1 MPHVTIK
8 LYPGRDDE
16 VKKKLAEKIAL
27 EVSEGL
33 QVRIGSVSVAFEEIS
48 QEDWKEIY
56 IKEIV
61 NNMENI
67 YRRPDYKCD

>member
-8 LYPGRDDE
+8 LYPGRNDE

-27 EVSEGL
+27 EVADGL
-33 QVRIGSVSVAFEEIS
+33 QVRSGSVSVAFEEVS
-48 QEDWKEIY
+48 QEDWKDIY

>member
-33 QVRIGSVSVAFEEIS
+33 QV
-48 QEDWKEIY
+48 
-56 IKEIV
+56 
-61 NNMENI
+61 
-67 YRRPDYKCD
+67 